1 MIKWKYLFCL
11 PEVRKRNLNKPYL
24 LFKTKHSPFW
34 YAQVRLP
41 DGTISR
47 NKSTGKENKTEAERV
62 VMGWVVNGCVPERTS
77 RTGKA
82 IGKQS
87 FTFITVLNYL
97 KTNDL
102 SSQEIDELIE
112 VMKSRKIIQTAV
124 RTNDKGDRDAMEYL
138 IEFWTRDKSPY
149 LREMELKG
157 HSSTNRHI
165 LNMRNIIKNHWRPL
179 LEGKLLGEI
188 TRDDVNKIFMAEST
202 KKLTPKTVKAILQAV
217 TIPMKWAH
225 LNGMTENNCY
235 SGIISPKSSSKK
247 RIILSLEQTISL
259 FDAEWDNDR
268 VKLACLIA
276 CFTGMRQGEIL
287 ALQVRDIGEDRIFI
301 RHSYSPYE
309 GLKTTKNGEER
320 EILIPLEL
328 KNMILNQA
336 TFNPWGCGPEAFIFF
351 SPQTPDKPLSPKR
364 FNRYL
369 RRALESIGYP
379 NPDEIT
385 FHSFRHEWCTN
396 TLSDIGDQRI
406 CMIGSGHKTES
417 VFNNYANHI
426 QKEIALNK
434 IAQST
439 EHLFSPILKKLSSDA
454 VYVIHDDESDE
465 QNNGTLLLPEKVGA

>member
-1 MIKWKYLFCL
+1 M
-11 PEVRKRNLNKPYL
+11 NKPYL

-47 NKSTGKENKTEAERV
+47 NKSTGKENKTDAERT
-62 VMGWVVNGCVPERTS
+62 VMGWIVNGCVPERTS
-77 RTGKA
+77 RTGKS

-87 FTFITVLNYL
+87 FTFITLLNYL

-102 SSQEIDELIE
+102 SNQEIEDLIE

-124 RTNDKGDRDAMEYL
+124 RVNAKGDCDAMEYL
-138 IEFWTRDKSPY
+138 IDFWTRDKSPY
-149 LREMELKG
+149 LRELELKG
-157 HSSTNRHI
+157 RSVTNRHI
-165 LNMRNIIKNHWRPL
+165 QNMRNTITNHWKIF

-202 KKLTPKTVKAILQAV
+202 KNLTPKTVKAILQAL

-235 SGIISPKSSSKK
+235 SGIISPKSKPKK
-247 RIILSLEQTISL
+247 KQILTLEQTKAL
-259 FDAEWDNDR
+259 FEAEWDNDR

-276 CFTGMRQGEIL
+276 CFTGMREGEIL
-287 ALQVRDIGEDRIFI
+287 ALQVRDIGEDRIYI
-301 RHSYSPYE
+301 RHSYSSYD
-309 GLKTTKNGEER
+309 GLKPPKNGEER
-320 EILIPLEL
+320 EIRIPPEL
-328 KNMILNQA
+328 RDMILNQA
-336 TFNPWGCGPEAFIFF
+336 SFNPWGNGQSNFVFF
-351 SPQTPDKPLSPKR
+351 SPQSPDKPLSPKR

-369 RRALESIGYP
+369 RRALESIGHP
-379 NPDEIT
+379 NPEEIT

-396 TLSDIGDQRI
+396 TLSEIGDQRI

-434 IAQST
+434 IAETT

-454 VYVIHDDESDE
+454 VYVIEEDEVD
-465 QNNGTLLLPEKVGA
+465 NKTLLLTSPKEA

>member
-1 MIKWKYLFCL
+1 M
-11 PEVRKRNLNKPYL
+11 NKPYL

-47 NKSTGKENKTEAERV
+47 NKSTGKENKTDAERT
-62 VMGWVVNGCVPERTS
+62 VMGWIVNGCVPERTS
-77 RTGKA
+77 RTGKS

-87 FTFITVLNYL
+87 FTFITLLNYL

-102 SSQEIDELIE
+102 SNQEIEDLIE

-124 RTNDKGDRDAMEYL
+124 RVNAKGDCDAMEYL
-138 IEFWTRDKSPY
+138 IDFWTRDKSPY
-149 LREMELKG
+149 LRELELKG
-157 HSSTNRHI
+157 RSVTNRHI
-165 LNMRNIIKNHWRPL
+165 QNMRNTITNHWKIF

-202 KKLTPKTVKAILQAV
+202 KNLTPKTVKAILQAL

-235 SGIISPKSSSKK
+235 SGIISPKSKPKK
-247 RIILSLEQTISL
+247 KQILTLEQTKAL
-259 FDAEWDNDR
+259 FEAEWDNDR

-276 CFTGMRQGEIL
+276 CFTGMREGEIL
-287 ALQVRDIGEDRIFI
+287 ALQVRDIGEDRIYI
-301 RHSYSPYE
+301 RHSYSSYD
-309 GLKTTKNGEER
+309 GLKPPKNGEER
-320 EILIPLEL
+320 EIRIPPEL
-328 KNMILNQA
+328 RDMILNQA
-336 TFNPWGCGPEAFIFF
+336 SFNPWGNGQSNFVFF
-351 SPQTPDKPLSPKR
+351 SPQSPDKPLSPKR

-369 RRALESIGYP
+369 RRALESIGHP
-379 NPDEIT
+379 NPEEIT

-396 TLSDIGDQRI
+396 TLSEIGDQRI

-434 IAQST
+434 IAETT

-454 VYVIHDDESDE
+454 VYVIEEDEVD
-465 QNNGTLLLPEKVGA
+465 NKTLLLTSPKGA

>member
-1 MIKWKYLFCL
+1 MEWIVKG
-11 PEVRKRNLNKPYL
+11 
-24 LFKTKHSPFW
+24 S
-34 YAQVRLP
+34 
-41 DGTISR
+41 
-47 NKSTGKENKTEAERV
+47 
-62 VMGWVVNGCVPERTS
+62 VPERTS

-87 FTFITVLNYL
+87 FTFIILLNYL

-102 SSQEIDELIE
+102 SEQEINDLIE

-124 RTNDKGDRDAMEYL
+124 RPNAKGDCDAMEFL
-138 IEFWTRDKSPY
+138 IDFWTRDKSPY

-165 LNMRNIIKNHWRPL
+165 LNMRNIIAHHWKPI

-188 TRDDVNKIFMAEST
+188 TRDDVKKIFMVEST
-202 KKLTPKTVKAILQAV
+202 QKLSPKTVKAILQALTV
-217 TIPMKWAH
+217 PLKWAH
-225 LNGMTENNCY
+225 LNGLPENNCY
-235 SGIISPKSSSKK
+235 SGIITPKSTPKK
-247 RIILSLEQTISL
+247 KVILSLEQTIDL
-259 FDAEWDNDR
+259 FNAEWDNDR
-268 VKLACLIA
+268 VKLVCVIA

-287 ALQVRDIGEDRIFI
+287 ALQIRDIGEDRIYI

-309 GLKTTKNGEER
+309 GLKTPKNGEER
-320 EILIPLEL
+320 EFRIPPEL
-328 KNMILNQA
+328 RGMILNQA
-336 TFNPWGCGPEAFIFF
+336 SFNPWGTDPDAFVFF
-351 SPQTPDKPLSPKR
+351 SSQSPDKPLSPKR

-379 NPDEIT
+379 NPEEIT

-417 VFNNYANHI
+417 VFNNHANHI

-434 IAQST
+434 IAEST
-439 EHLFSPILKKLSSDA
+439 EHLFSPILRKLSSDA
-454 VYVIHDDESDE
+454 VYVINDDETDE
-465 QNNGTLLLPEKVGA
+465 EENGVKLLPEKVGA

>member
-1 MIKWKYLFCL
+1 M
-11 PEVRKRNLNKPYL
+11 NKPYL

-34 YAQVRLP
+34 YARVRLP

-47 NKSTGKENKTEAERV
+47 NKSTGKENKTDAELT
-62 VMGWVVNGCVPERTS
+62 VMEWVVNGCVPERTS

-82 IGKQS
+82 IGKKS
-87 FTFITVLNYL
+87 FTFITLLNYL

-102 SSQEIDELIE
+102 SNQEIEDLIE

-124 RTNDKGDRDAMEYL
+124 RPNAKGDCDAMEYL
-138 IEFWTRDKSPY
+138 IDFWTRDKSQY
-149 LREMELKG
+149 LRELELKG
-157 HSSTNRHI
+157 HSLTNRHI
-165 LNMRNIIKNHWRPL
+165 QNMRNTITNHWKIF

-202 KKLTPKTVKAILQAV
+202 KNLTPKTVKAILQAL

-235 SGIISPKSSSKK
+235 SGIISPKSKPKK
-247 RIILSLEQTISL
+247 KQILTLEQTKAL
-259 FDAEWDNDR
+259 FEAEWDNDR

-276 CFTGMRQGEIL
+276 CFTGMREGEIL
-287 ALQVRDIGEDRIFI
+287 ALQVRDIGEDRIYI
-301 RHSYSPYE
+301 RHSYSSYD
-309 GLKTTKNGEER
+309 GLKPPKNGEER
-320 EILIPLEL
+320 EIRIPPEL
-328 KNMILNQA
+328 RDMILNQA
-336 TFNPWGCGPEAFIFF
+336 SFNPWGNGQSNFVFF
-351 SPQTPDKPLSPKR
+351 SPQSPDKPLSPKR

-379 NPDEIT
+379 NPEEIT

-396 TLSDIGDQRI
+396 TLSEIGDQRI

-434 IAQST
+434 IAETT

-454 VYVIHDDESDE
+454 VYVIEEDEVD
-465 QNNGTLLLPEKVGA
+465 NKTLLLTSPKGA

>member
-1 MIKWKYLFCL
+1 M
-11 PEVRKRNLNKPYL
+11 NKPYL

-47 NKSTGKENKTEAERV
+47 NKSTGKENKTDAERT
-62 VMGWVVNGCVPERTS
+62 VMEWVVNGCVPERTS

-82 IGKQS
+82 IGKKS
-87 FTFITVLNYL
+87 FTFITLLNYL

-124 RTNDKGDRDAMEYL
+124 RVNAKGDFDAMEYL
-138 IEFWTRDKSPY
+138 INFWTRDKSQY
-149 LREMELKG
+149 LRELELKG
-157 HSSTNRHI
+157 HSVTNRHI
-165 LNMRNIIKNHWRPL
+165 QNMRNIITNHWKIF

-188 TRDDVNKIFMAEST
+188 TRDDVNKNFMAEST
-202 KKLTPKTVKAILQAV
+202 KNLTPKTIKAILQAL

-235 SGIISPKSSSKK
+235 SGIISPKSKPKK
-247 RIILSLEQTISL
+247 KQILTLEQTKAL
-259 FDAEWDNDR
+259 FESEWDNDR

-276 CFTGMRQGEIL
+276 CFTGMREGEIL
-287 ALQVRDIGEDRIFI
+287 ALQVRDIGEDRIYI
-301 RHSYSPYE
+301 RHSYSSYD
-309 GLKTTKNGEER
+309 GLKPPKNGEER
-320 EILIPLEL
+320 EIRIPPEL
-328 KNMILNQA
+328 RDMILNQA
-336 TFNPWGCGPEAFIFF
+336 SFNPWGNGQSNFVFF
-351 SPQTPDKPLSPKR
+351 SPQSPDKPLSPKR

-379 NPDEIT
+379 NPQEIT

-396 TLSDIGDQRI
+396 TLSEIGDQRI

-434 IAQST
+434 IAETT

-454 VYVIHDDESDE
+454 VYVIEEDEVD
-465 QNNGTLLLPEKVGA
+465 NKTLLLTSPKGA

>member
-1 MIKWKYLFCL
+1 M
-11 PEVRKRNLNKPYL
+11 NKPYL

-34 YAQVRLP
+34 YAQIRLP

-47 NKSTGKENKTEAERV
+47 NKSTGKENKTDAERT
-62 VMGWVVNGCVPERTS
+62 VMGWIVNGCVPERTS
-77 RTGKA
+77 RTGKS

-87 FTFITVLNYL
+87 FTFITLLNYL

-102 SSQEIDELIE
+102 SEKEIHELID
-112 VMKSRKIIQTAV
+112 VMKTRKIIQTAV
-124 RTNDKGDRDAMEYL
+124 RVNAKGDCDAIEYL
-138 IEFWTRDKSPY
+138 IDFWTRDKSPY
-149 LREMELKG
+149 LRELELKG
-157 HSSTNRHI
+157 HSATKRHI
-165 LNMRNIIKNHWRPL
+165 QNMRNIITNHWKIF

-202 KKLTPKTVKAILQAV
+202 KNVTPKTVKAILQAL

-235 SGIISPKSSSKK
+235 SGIISPKSKPKK
-247 RIILSLEQTISL
+247 KVILSLEDTIAL
-259 FDAEWDNDR
+259 FDAEWDDDR
-268 VKLACLIA
+268 VKLACMIA
-276 CFTGMRQGEIL
+276 CFTGMREGEIL
-287 ALQVRDIGEDRIFI
+287 ALQVRDIGEDRIYI
-301 RHSYSPYE
+301 RHSYSSYD
-309 GLKTTKNGEER
+309 GLKPPKNGEER
-320 EILIPLEL
+320 EIRIPSEL
-328 KNMILNQA
+328 RDMILNQA
-336 TFNPWGCGPEAFIFF
+336 SFNPWGNTPTSFVFF
-351 SPQTPDKPLSPKR
+351 SPQSPDKPLSPKR

-379 NPDEIT
+379 NPEEIT

-396 TLSDIGDQRI
+396 TLSEIGDQRI

-434 IAQST
+434 IAETT

-454 VYVIHDDESDE
+454 VYVIEEDEVD
-465 QNNGTLLLPEKVGA
+465 NKTLLLTSPKGA

>member
-1 MIKWKYLFCL
+1 MPAQDK
-11 PEVRKRNLNKPYL
+11 EDTLNKPYL

-47 NKSTGKENKTEAERV
+47 NKSTGKENKTDAERT
-62 VMGWVVNGCVPERTS
+62 VMEWVVKGCVPERTS
-77 RTGKA
+77 RTGRA

-87 FTFITVLNYL
+87 FTFISILNYL
-97 KTNDL
+97 RTNDL
-102 SSQEIDELIE
+102 SEQEINDLIE
-112 VMKSRKIIQTAV
+112 VMKARKIIQAAV
-124 RTNDKGDRDAMEYL
+124 RTNAKGDCDAMEYL
-138 IEFWTRDKSPY
+138 IDFWTRDKSAY

-157 HSSTNRHI
+157 HSETNRHI
-165 LNMRNIIKNHWRPL
+165 LNMRNIVKHYWTPL
-179 LEGKLLGEI
+179 LEEKLLGEI
-188 TRDDVNKIFMAEST
+188 TRDDVKKIFMAEST
-202 KKLTPKTVKAILQAV
+202 QKLSPKTVKAVLQAV
-217 TIPMKWAH
+217 TIPLKWAH

-235 SGIISPKSSSKK
+235 SGIILPKSTPKK
-247 RIILSLEQTISL
+247 KVILSLEQTIKL
-259 FDAEWDNDR
+259 FNAEWDNDR
-268 VKLACLIA
+268 VKLACVIA

-287 ALQVRDIGEDRIFI
+287 ALQIRDIGEDRIFI

-309 GLKTTKNGEER
+309 GLKSPKNGEER
-320 EILIPLEL
+320 EFRIPPEL
-328 KNMILNQA
+328 RDMILNQA
-336 TFNPWGCGPEAFIFF
+336 SFNPWGCSPESFIFY
-351 SPQTPDKPLSPKR
+351 SPQSPDKSLSPKR

-379 NPDEIT
+379 NPKEIT

-434 IAQST
+434 IAEST

-454 VYVIHDDESDE
+454 VYVIKDDEE
-465 QNNGTLLLPEKVGA
+465 ENAMKLLPEKAGA

>member
-1 MIKWKYLFCL
+1 M
-11 PEVRKRNLNKPYL
+11 NNPYL

-47 NKSTGKENKTEAERV
+47 NKSTGKENKTDAERT
-62 VMGWVVNGCVPERTS
+62 VMGWIVNGCVPERTS
-77 RTGKA
+77 RTGKS

-87 FTFITVLNYL
+87 FTFITLLNYL

-102 SSQEIDELIE
+102 SEQEIHDLID

-124 RTNDKGDRDAMEYL
+124 RVNAKGDCDAMEYL
-138 IEFWTRDKSPY
+138 IDFWTRDKSPY
-149 LREMELKG
+149 LRELELKG
-157 HSSTNRHI
+157 HSATNRHI
-165 LNMRNIIKNHWRPL
+165 QNMRNTITNHWKIF

-202 KKLTPKTVKAILQAV
+202 KNLTPKTVKAILQAL

-235 SGIISPKSSSKK
+235 SGIISPKGTPKK
-247 RIILSLEQTISL
+247 KVILSLEDTIAL
-259 FDAEWDNDR
+259 FDAEWDDDR
-268 VKLACLIA
+268 VKLACMIA
-276 CFTGMRQGEIL
+276 CFTGMREGEIL
-287 ALQVRDIGEDRIFI
+287 ALQIRDIGKDRIFI
-301 RHSYSPYE
+301 RHSYSTSD
-309 GLKTTKNGEER
+309 GLKTPKNGEER
-320 EILIPLEL
+320 EIRIPPEL
-328 KNMILNQA
+328 RDMILNQA
-336 TFNPWGCGPEAFIFF
+336 SFNPWGNSPTSFIFY
-351 SPQTPDKPLSPKR
+351 SPQSPEKPLSPKR

-379 NPDEIT
+379 NPQEIT

-396 TLSDIGDQRI
+396 TLSEIGDQRI

-417 VFNNYANHI
+417 VFNHYANHI
-426 QKEIALNK
+426 KKEIALNK
-434 IAQST
+434 IAETT

-454 VYVIHDDESDE
+454 VYVIEEDEVDNE
-465 QNNGTLLLPEKVGA
+465 TLLLTSPKGA